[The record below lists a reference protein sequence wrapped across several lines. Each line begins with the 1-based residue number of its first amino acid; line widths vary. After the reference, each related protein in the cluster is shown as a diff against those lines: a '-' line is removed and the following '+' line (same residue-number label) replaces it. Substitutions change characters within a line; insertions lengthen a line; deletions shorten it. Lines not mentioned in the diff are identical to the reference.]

1 MAWTTLGSKAVG
13 SIVKIKENGVAQNYI
28 VVHQGNPS
36 TSIYDSSCNGT
47 WLLRQEMPEKRTWDS
62 GKDNRYEL
70 SDIHSWL
77 NTTMLAKYDSII
89 QSAIKQV
96 KIPYCVGWAS
106 DLVQTGS
113 NGLSTKIFLLAA
125 YELGFTTSDKWTL
138 PVDGAKL
145 SYFESGTGTSAN
157 NKRVAYLTNY
167 GKEVWWTRSVITV
180 SANNAAYI
188 NTDGICEDAYGRV
201 DSSYCVRPAL
211 ILPSNAFVDDS
222 GNVNVN
228 TAPTVPGSIS
238 VPSIINVGDT
248 ITISWAASTD
258 AEGNLSGYKLEKSV
272 NGGSSWSQI
281 YQGNVRS
288 KTDTISAGTS
298 QVRYRVK
305 AYDAIGL
312 ESGYRTSGNVSVNN
326 KPTISCSN
334 GNGSNIGEK
343 NSDFSVSYTI
353 NDADN
358 NSVTVAEMVDSV
370 VIRSYTA
377 TLGSATNLSVAGET
391 FMTLPNGSH
400 SLKISASDGKATV
413 EHNLTFTKNVTSAS
427 VTLKNNMT
435 AASIKVCALSISGSI
450 PSDATLQVLVTNN
463 ANDTSPTWE
472 DCTTAVKNGLN
483 YVFTNSTAT
492 NGFAFN
498 FKVSVSR
505 GSSSAGGHI
514 TSIQGAFQ

>member
-1 MAWTTLGSKAVG
+1 MAWTTLGSKSVG
-13 SIVKIKENGVAQNYI
+13 SIVKIKENGAAVNYI

-36 TSIYDSSCNGT
+36 ATIYDSSCNGT
-47 WLLRQEMPEKRTWDS
+47 WLLRQDTIEKRVWDS
-62 GKDNRYEL
+62 GNVNKYEE

-77 NTTMLAKYDSII
+77 NLVMLAKYDADI

-96 KIPYCVGWAS
+96 KIPYRYGGG
-106 DLVQTGS
+106 TGGIDQHGA
-113 NGLSTKIFLLAA
+113 NGLSTKPFLLSSR
-125 YELGFTTSDKWTL
+125 EIGLTLSDI
-138 PVDGAKL
+138 VDGSKL
-145 SYFESGTGTSAN
+145 EYFLYAYSLEARVKRQANTNWWLRSLYTSETSYVYIIDSNGPYGGS
-157 NKRVAYLTNY
+157 LTN
-167 GKEVWWTRSVITV
+167 GKV
-180 SANNAAYI
+180 
-188 NTDGICEDAYGRV
+188 G
-201 DSSYCVRPAL
+201 VRPVI
-211 ILPSNAFVDDS
+211 ILPPTLIANDDGS
-222 GNVNVN
+222 IITN
-228 TAPTVPGSIS
+228 TAPSTPGSINIPA
-238 VPSIINVGDT
+238 VINAGDT
-248 ITISWAASTD
+248 ITVSWSASTD

-281 YQGNVRS
+281 YQGNGLS
-288 KTDTISAGTS
+288 KTDTITAGTS

-305 AYDAIGL
+305 AYDTIGL

-334 GNGSNIGEK
+334 GNGSNIGVK
-343 NSDFSVSYTI
+343 NSDFSVSYTV

-358 NSVTVAEMVDSV
+358 NSVTVTEMVDSV

-413 EHNLTFTKNVTSAS
+413 EHNLTFTKNITSAS
-427 VTLKNNMT
+427 VTLKNNMA
-435 AASIKVCALSISGSI
+435 AASIKVCALSVSGSI

-463 ANDTSPTWE
+463 ANDTSPIWE

-498 FKVSVSR
+498 FKVLVSR
-505 GSSSAGGHI
+505 GSSGAGGYI

>member
-13 SIVKIKENGVAQNYI
+13 SIVKIKENGAAVNYI
-28 VVHQGNPS
+28 VVHQGLPS
-36 TSIYDSSCNGT
+36 SIYDSSCDDT
-47 WLLRQEMPEKRTWDS
+47 WLLRQDIAERQVWDS
-62 GKDNRYEL
+62 GNSNVLES
-70 SDIHSWL
+70 SDIHSYL
-77 NTTMLAKYDSII
+77 NNTWINRYD
-89 QSAIKQV
+89 ADTRNYIKQV
-96 KIPYCVGWAS
+96 KIPYRQNGGV
-106 DLVQTGS
+106 TGTDRNGA
-113 NGLSTKIFLLAA
+113 NGLSCRIFLLSG
-125 YELGFTTSDKWTL
+125 YELGWTTDISSHL

-145 SYFESGTGTSAN
+145 SYFDSGTGGTAN
-157 NKRVAYLTNY
+157 NKRIATLSGNATLWWLRSPYATDIGN
-167 GKEVWWTRSVITV
+167 VW
-180 SANNAAYI
+180 YI
-188 NTDGICEDAYGRV
+188 NHRGEYYSDNAYSLYG
-201 DSSYCVRPAL
+201 VRPAL
-211 ILPSNAFVDDS
+211 LLPSILDVDDS
-222 GNVNVN
+222 DNVITN
-228 TAPTVPGSIS
+228 TAPSTPGSIS
-238 VPSIINVGDT
+238 VPSTINVGDT
-248 ITISWAASTD
+248 ITITWTASTD
-258 AEGNLSGYKLEKSV
+258 AESNLSGYKLEKSV

-281 YQGNVRS
+281 YQGNGRS
-288 KTDTISAGTS
+288 KTDTITAGTS

-326 KPTISCSN
+326 KQTISCSN

-343 NSDFSVSYTI
+343 NSDFSVSYTV

-358 NSVTVAEMVDSV
+358 NSVTVTETVDSV

-377 TLGSATNLSVAGET
+377 TLGSATNLSVSGET

-427 VTLKNNMT
+427 VTLKNNMA

-450 PSDATLQVLVTNN
+450 PSNATLQVLVTNN
-463 ANDTSPTWE
+463 ANDTSPIWE

-498 FKVSVSR
+498 FKVLVSR
-505 GSSSAGGHI
+505 GSSGAGGYI